1 MCLYFIIDNTET
13 IAKALRL
20 YGEELERGGEGATP
34 WTLLWGHH
42 VHQFKVKGEGDEKKV
57 CIKSPSSHYLRL
69 RENMKKRNESS
80 SVRFQRQT
88 VGRY

>member
-57 CIKSPSSHYLRL
+57 YKEPFKSLF
-69 RENMKKRNESS
+69 K
-80 SVRFQRQT
+80 T
-88 VGRY
+88 